1 MNGGRSC
8 GPPSRQATIASLRTA
23 QQSMSPSPDRLPPI
37 PSDEMTPAQRRAA
50 DALVHGPR
58 GALFGPFVPMLRSPQ
73 LMDRAQRLG
82 EYLRYDSAM
91 PQRLRELAILVTAR
105 HFRQAYEWHVHA
117 PAAAK
122 AGLAA
127 PTIAA
132 IAAGRRP
139 DTLQADEAIVYDF
152 CTELHREHRVSD
164 ATYAGAL
171 ALLKETGVID
181 LCGVCG
187 YYGLLALIMNV
198 ARTPLPQGA
207 AAPWDDS
214 GE

>member
-1 MNGGRSC
+1 M
-8 GPPSRQATIASLRTA
+8 TA
-23 QQSMSPSPDRLPPI
+23 
-37 PSDEMTPAQRRAA
+37 AQRRAA
-50 DALVHGPR
+50 EALVRGPR
-58 GALFGPFVPMLRSPQ
+58 GALFGPFVPMLRSPE
-73 LMDRAQRLG
+73 LLDRVQRLG

-117 PAAAK
+117 PAAAE

-127 PTIAA
+127 PTISS

-139 DTLQADEAIVYDF
+139 DRLQADEEIVYDF
-152 CTELHREHRVSD
+152 CMELHREHRVSD

-171 ALLKETGVID
+171 ALLEETGLID

-207 AAPWDDS
+207 APPWSDP
-214 GE
+214 GG

>member
-1 MNGGRSC
+1 
-8 GPPSRQATIASLRTA
+8 
-23 QQSMSPSPDRLPPI
+23 
-37 PSDEMTPAQRRAA
+37 MTSAQRRAV
-50 DALVHGPR
+50 DALVRGPR
-58 GALFGPFVPMLRSPQ
+58 GALFGPFIPMLRSPE

-82 EYLRYDSAM
+82 EYLRYDSAV

-117 PAAAK
+117 PAAAQ

-127 PTIAA
+127 PTIAS

-139 DTLQADEAIVYDF
+139 GTLQADEAAVYDF
-152 CTELHREHRVSD
+152 CIELNREHRVSD

-171 ALLKETGVID
+171 ALLKENGVID
-181 LCGVCG
+181 LCGVCA

-207 AAPWDDS
+207 GVPWGDS
-214 GE
+214 SE